1 MTKIKIL
8 HTKTVRELAHQYE
21 RVGVY
26 RVNGKSAVGIIL
38 MMVGVYDRL
47 PDQYP
52 ALKAGNWEF
61 EFQKYLEFQAI
72 SYININGC
80 KMLMMVEDE
89 QLDGATITLAFSGPA
104 EIPILLADRYDTIY
118 QKGEDI
124 LQLREVFMERLEK
137 NKPAP
142 KLSRWQRFKNWF
154 RFGKKKQT
162 SSSGSVLDDIGDAI
176 SDVASSIVD

>member
-38 MMVGVYDRL
+38 AMLGVYDRL
-47 PDQYP
+47 PDRYP

-72 SYININGC
+72 SYIDITGW

-89 QLDGATITLAFSGPA
+89 QRDGATITLAFSGHA

-124 LQLREVFMERLEK
+124 LQLREVFMERFEK
-137 NKPAP
+137 SKPPP
-142 KLSRWQRFKNWF
+142 KLTRWQRFKNWF
-154 RFGKKKQT
+154 RWNRKPSNQSN
-162 SSSGSVLDDIGDAI
+162 SSSVLDDIGDVI
-176 SDVASSIVD
+176 GDILD